1 MSYRF
6 EIDPAVTVSS
16 RRRCENQWNARPAS
30 AKSPCDVLLSA
41 PVEQAPHRKPVKID
55 YYVKVN
61 IILRSRRGGFLVDGY
76 YSITELTR
84 EFGVSTRTL
93 RFYEDEGLIQP
104 ERKGRTRLFR
114 PADRRL
120 IAEIL
125 RGRRIGFTIAE
136 IREIIQVYKEP
147 PGEIG
152 QLKLLMKRVDEKRD
166 ELRQK
171 RKDIDDTLNE
181 LDNVEEACL
190 GRLAE
195 IGVGT

>member
-1 MSYRF
+1 MMF
-6 EIDPAVTVSS
+6 
-16 RRRCENQWNARPAS
+16 AS
-30 AKSPCDVLLSA
+30 ARELGRQVAGQRIARLIEHLPPSLTFEYRPGAAVLGDDL
-41 PVEQAPHRKPVKID
+41 PVSK
-55 YYVKVN
+55 
-61 IILRSRRGGFLVDGY
+61 Y

-93 RFYEDEGLIQP
+93 RFYEDEGLIHP
-104 ERKGRTRLFR
+104 ERRGRTRLFR
-114 PADRRL
+114 QADRRL
-120 IAEIL
+120 IIEIL

-152 QLKLLMKRVDEKRD
+152 QLKLLMKRVDEKRED
-166 ELRQK
+166 LRQK
-171 RKDIDDTLNE
+171 RKDIDDTLAE
-181 LDNVEEACL
+181 LNHIEESCL